1 MIILRNAILNN
12 DKVDILVEGE
22 KIFKIDSSIENFYSC
37 EEYDL
42 KGSRILPALIDGHV
56 HVTGGGGE
64 GGFTTMVP
72 PIKYESVIKAG
83 VTTLVGLLGTDSV
96 TRSVENLIAKV
107 RELGEY
113 NIRTYALTGSYAY
126 PTNTITGSVK
136 RDIVF
141 INEIIGCK
149 IAISDHR
156 SSFLDKH
163 ELVRLASECFLGGLI
178 SGKVGE
184 LHMHTGSL
192 GKSKLKPIFEILDE
206 FEIPITTFRPTHCGN
221 LVDDAIKFMNMGGYA
236 DFTVGEET
244 PEVLDYVLKKA
255 PFDRVTL
262 SSDSNGSMPIWNDK
276 KEMVGIGAGKISEL
290 FNNVKSLANNYNRD
304 LFEVHKLVSTNV
316 ARALNINNVTGE
328 IKEGLSCDLIV
339 LDKDLNITDVFSKGV
354 CELRNGLVTR
364 KTNFSDL
371 R

>member
-1 MIILRNAILNN
+1 MKIIRNAILN
-12 DKVDILVEGE
+12 DEKVDILVDGE
-22 KIFKIDSSIENFYSC
+22 KIYKINSSIDNYYKCDEI
-37 EEYDL
+37 DL
-42 KGSRILPALIDGHV
+42 GGKKILPALIDGHV

-64 GGFTTMVP
+64 GGFTSMVP
-72 PIKYESVIKAG
+72 PIKFESVIKAG

-107 RELGEY
+107 RELSEY
-113 NIRTYALTGSYAY
+113 NIRTFALTGSYAY
-126 PTNTITGSVK
+126 PSNTVTGSVK
-136 RDIVF
+136 KDIVF

-163 ELVRLASECFLGGLI
+163 ELTRLASECFIGGLI

-206 FEIPITTFRPTHCGN
+206 TEIPITTFRPTHCGN

-236 DFTVGEET
+236 DFTVGDET
-244 PEVLDYVLKKA
+244 PEILDYVLKKA
-255 PFDRVTL
+255 PFDRITL

-276 KEMVGIGAGKISEL
+276 KEMIGIGAGSISEL
-290 FNNVKSLANNYNRD
+290 FMNIKTLAQKYNRNLD
-304 LFEVHKLVSTNV
+304 EVQKLVSKNV
-316 ARALNINNVTGE
+316 SKALKFDGITGE
-328 IKEGLSCDLIV
+328 IKEGLSCDLIAI
-339 LDKDLNITDVFSKGV
+339 DDDLNITDVFSKGIH
-354 CELRNGLVTR
+354 ELKDGKVTR
-364 KTNFSDL
+364 NTNFSDL

>member
-1 MIILRNAILNN
+1 MKILRNACLG
-12 DKVDILVEGE
+12 DECVDILVDGE
-22 KIFKIDSSIENFYSC
+22 KIFKIDSSIENFYHC
-37 EEYDL
+37 DEFDL
-42 KGSRILPALIDGHV
+42 WGKKVLAGLIDGHV

-64 GGFTTMVP
+64 GGFTTQVP
-72 PIKYESVIKAG
+72 PIRFDSVIKAG
-83 VTTLVGLLGTDSV
+83 VTTLVGLLGTDGV

-107 RELGEY
+107 RELSEY
-113 NIRTYALTGSYAY
+113 NIRTFALTGSYGFL
-126 PTNTITGSVK
+126 PNTITGSVK

-163 ELVRLASECFLGGLI
+163 ELLRLASECFVGGLI

-184 LHMHTGSL
+184 LHMHTGGL
-192 GKSKLKPIFEILDE
+192 GKSKLRPIFEILEE
-206 FEIPITTFRPTHCGN
+206 FEIPISTFRPTHCGN
-221 LVDDAIKFMNMGGYA
+221 LVDDAIKFMNMGGFA
-236 DFTVGEET
+236 DFTVGDDT

-255 PFDRVTL
+255 PFDRITL
-262 SSDSNGSMPIWNDK
+262 SSDSNGSMPIWNEK
-276 KEMVGIGAGKISEL
+276 KEMIGIGAGKISDL
-290 FNNVKSLANNYNRD
+290 FMNVKVLSTQFNRSID
-304 LFEVHKLVSTNV
+304 EVHKLVSKNV
-316 ARALNINNVTGE
+316 ANALNIGNVTGE

-354 CELRNGLVTR
+354 HELRNGEVVR

-371 R
+371 V